1 MALII
6 NRGLFLSDRD
16 KNLIFY
22 IFSVSIIM
30 MLLEVGT
37 GTVSYTHLTC
47 YIVKFYLWR
56 EQLYILY
63 WIRVLGIIHGMAK
76 HALFRLMLFYPDCD
90 IIAEKNPQLYL
101 GTN

>member
-1 MALII
+1 MPFFTKLGLTQYLSYPIWGGLILALII

-37 GTVSYTHLTC
+37 GKV
-47 YIVKFYLWR
+47 
-56 EQLYILY
+56 YILS
-63 WIRVLGIIHGMAK
+63 LIH
-76 HALFRLMLFYPDCD
+76 
-90 IIAEKNPQLYL
+90 I
-101 GTN
+101 